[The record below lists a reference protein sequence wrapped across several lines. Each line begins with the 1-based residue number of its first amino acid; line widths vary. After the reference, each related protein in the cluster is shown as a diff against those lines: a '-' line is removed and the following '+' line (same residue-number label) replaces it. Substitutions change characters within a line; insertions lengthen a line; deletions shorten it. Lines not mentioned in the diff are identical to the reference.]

1 MWKYFFSTRPS
12 FFFVRLSSNAFPDI
26 GSVDRTEK
34 KNLKK
39 INHKKS
45 RYRRPWYPR
54 MTLKDLCI
62 WTNKMHNIL
71 YKMLLFLLQFFSML
85 LLWLFFRLKELF
97 QVKNGLTTSFLFF
110 FWKIPK
116 IWVGR
121 TTINGEKKR
130 MALSKSSD
138 KRRTT
143 TFHRSRYREY
153 FMESAR

>member
-1 MWKYFFSTRPS
+1 M
-12 FFFVRLSSNAFPDI
+12 FVYRRMRFLILGRSI
-26 GSVDRTEK
+26 GLK
-34 KNLKK
+34 KKKPKK

-54 MTLKDLCI
+54 MTLKDLRI

-71 YKMLLFLLQFFSML
+71 YKVLLFLLQFFSML
-85 LLWLFFRLKELF
+85 LLCLFFRLKELF

-130 MALSKSSD
+130 MALSKSSG
-138 KRRTT
+138 KRRNT